1 MGRPPNKAGCPHPPR
16 GKVPYKPP
24 PPTKAAEAV
33 LGRPVRI
40 GGRQACRCSRMG
52 CPESSKTVK
61 SRRCES
67 ESFRKVP
74 SAGTPRIRASPKLS
88 ALTAPPKSVRPLP
101 IRASRWPDACPPPTR
116 RRPPSHPAARSPNS
130 AAPRPDQVPG
140 HFAPLH
146 YGQISCVAPQRPPQH
161 SRHASDWPNG
171 PNLRFPQRR
180 IHYAFYLARN
190 IQKRNDPGELCW
202 RINGRRLIKTKTLAS
217 HGCHSVERQQGHGV
231 ETGVNISRP
240 GNQRLAQAWSVA
252 REARLHLPEAAP
264 RRVCGW
270 LLLAR
275 VPMALPDAPRQRT
288 ILASKD
294 FTKCRERPR
303 NNPPFAPDGLACD

>member
-116 RRPPSHPAARSPNS
+116 RQPPSHPAFRSPNS

-146 YGQISCVAPQRPPQH
+146 YGQISCVAPKHPSHH
-161 SRHASDWPNG
+161 SRHASDRRQPTTLPNSRKPSFLMQFCNPQPIISG
-171 PNLRFPQRR
+171 PC
-180 IHYAFYLARN
+180 IHGRMQGLCRCESWLHRPMSKPRTGAPS
-190 IQKRNDPGELCW
+190 KTPG
-202 RINGRRLIKTKTLAS
+202 
-217 HGCHSVERQQGHGV
+217 
-231 ETGVNISRP
+231 
-240 GNQRLAQAWSVA
+240 
-252 REARLHLPEAAP
+252 
-264 RRVCGW
+264 
-270 LLLAR
+270 
-275 VPMALPDAPRQRT
+275 
-288 ILASKD
+288 
-294 FTKCRERPR
+294 
-303 NNPPFAPDGLACD
+303 